1 MPTEEPVSSD
11 RRRTHNRD
19 QPRRKHSGRP
29 KSPSLRATHPR
40 AAVSSAT
47 TADDEI
53 NRVKEVVPPCEACEA
68 GTEALRWRVAKL
80 EQEKLDMVSTHNQ
93 EVSGQQAGQARL
105 RAKLERGEEHLQELQ
120 YQLAL
125 TRREAASSHHHT
137 STLTS
142 NLTSLT
148 TQKQLLQERA
158 AELHQSVCNLQKAL
172 EISRQ
177 AREED
182 QHALQQ
188 DLEERDQLVLNASA
202 ENTHL
207 TAENTRLHTLLQE
220 QEAVLG
226 ELKKRLEEGEREG
239 ERERERARRI
249 SSDLELIT
257 TREEKTRRDLEGA
270 QQRVRSLEDSIETE
284 RAAHLETKFNSEI
297 IQLRLRDLEAA
308 VQAECV
314 GQQEALSSLQQLRDT
329 HTSLTLERDRLQKE
343 VHSSQAEL
351 LEEQRLHTQLLCS
364 VEKERRD
371 AAQLRDQILEEQ
383 RLHTH
388 TRTQLDMVA
397 RRLQELYESSVR
409 DTQQLLHQHT
419 SDQRTSDQHT
429 SDQHTSDQH
438 TSDQHTSDQHT
449 SDQHT
454 SDPQASLSSGLQ
466 QHTSDQRTSDQ
477 HTSDQH
483 TSDQHTSD
491 PQASLSSGLQ
501 QHTSDQH
508 TSDQHTSDQHTSDQ
522 HTSDQHTSDQQASL
536 SSGLQQHTSDQHTS
550 DQHTSDQRTSD
561 QHTSVETGGKPSE
574 LMDLLKTTLST
585 YQHSLQQT
593 TAQVQDLLQQKEYS
607 QQLISEH
614 HRRIEEC
621 GAMLAGC
628 QEEVG
633 RLRSECSD
641 WMSQS
646 QNAQSELQV
655 ALQTLEEER
664 ERRREREREERER
677 EEVREEERE
686 RKEIQRE
693 EERER
698 EKESAAGA
706 LTEVQKITE
715 LYENDSQ
722 EKLGFLLSLYQRL
735 LAGCVLLPHTHDML
749 GSFSWAELC
758 DVIQE
763 HVDTLTSDLS
773 HAHDRVS
780 LLEGV
785 CDRRSECVRELEQ
798 RHRSVLETMKQRED
812 TWNTRTHLLE
822 QKHLTHTAQMQNK
835 IQVCVSQVQ
844 ALQERECSLEQ
855 ERRALQER
863 ECSLEQER
871 SALQGACLLLGGAL
885 GPLLER
891 CHALSLLGR
900 GLGRGA
906 GLEGEVRSLVRAL
919 GEEGGAGGGREG
931 GEGVEEGG
939 VCGVG
944 REPYAGAG
952 TEV

>member
-19 QPRRKHSGRP
+19 QPRRKHSGLP

-68 GTEALRWRVAKL
+68 GTQALRWRVAKL

-177 AREED
+177 AWEED

-226 ELKKRLEEGEREG
+226 ELKKRLEEGERER

-257 TREEKTRRDLEGA
+257 AREEKTRRDLEGA

-419 SDQRTSDQHT
+419 SDQHT

-438 TSDQHTSDQHT
+438 TS
-449 SDQHT
+449 
-454 SDPQASLSSGLQ
+454 ASLSSGV
-466 QHTSDQRTSDQ
+466 S
-477 HTSDQH
+477 
-483 TSDQHTSD
+483 
-491 PQASLSSGLQ
+491 
-501 QHTSDQH
+501 
-508 TSDQHTSDQHTSDQ
+508 
-522 HTSDQHTSDQQASL
+522 
-536 SSGLQQHTSDQHTS
+536 
-550 DQHTSDQRTSD
+550 
-561 QHTSVETGGKPSE
+561 SVETGGKPSE

-585 YQHSLQQT
+585 FQHTLQQT
-593 TAQVQDLLQQKEYS
+593 RAQVQDLLQQKEYS

-646 QNAQSELQV
+646 QKAQSELQV

-693 EERER
+693 KERER

-715 LYENDSQ
+715 LYESDSQ
-722 EKLGFLLSLYQRL
+722 EKLAFLLSLYQRL
-735 LAGCVLLPHTHDML
+735 LAGCVLLPHTHGML

-812 TWNTRTHLLE
+812 TWNTHTHLLE
-822 QKHLTHTAQMQNK
+822 QKRLTHTAQMQNK

-844 ALQERECSLEQ
+844 
-855 ERRALQER
+855 ALQER

-891 CHALSLLGR
+891 CHALSLLVR
-900 GLGRGA
+900 GGC
-906 GLEGEVRSLVRAL
+906 VW
-919 GEEGGAGGGREG
+919 
-931 GEGVEEGG
+931 
-939 VCGVG
+939 CW
-944 REPYAGAG
+944 P
-952 TEV
+952 